1 MIHSTITRR
10 ITICIFIFGREG
22 STNIVWKRIYAWTC
36 KFTYKPKKKKKR
48 IVSRVLRERWLSLW
62 PQFLTL
68 NILIQFELPLSFFRW
83 SIPGESRVG
92 YSGRDG
98 WTFGHSFWRYTFW
111 FNLSYHCLFF
121 GDRFQVSRE
130 ITNPMSRILLT
141 WVSVFFNF
149 FPRRVKAT
157 RWGNEITV
165 LQENHGRDRGYL
177 YKTFKENA

>member
-36 KFTYKPKKKKKR
+36 KFTYKPKQKKKQKK
-48 IVSRVLRERWLSLW
+48 EFW
-62 PQFLTL
+62 
-68 NILIQFELPLSFFRW
+68 
-83 SIPGESRVG
+83 VG
-92 YSGRDG
+92 YSVRDG
-98 WTFGHSFWRYTFW
+98 WAVGHSFWRYTFW

-121 GDRFQVSRE
+121 GDRFQEGLE

>member
-36 KFTYKPKKKKKR
+36 KFTYKPKKKKKKR

-68 NILIQFELPLSFFRW
+68 YILIQFELPLSFFRW
-83 SIPGESRVG
+83 SIPGGSRNNQSYVANSTHVG
-92 YSGRDG
+92 IG
-98 WTFGHSFWRYTFW
+98 
-111 FNLSYHCLFF
+111 
-121 GDRFQVSRE
+121 
-130 ITNPMSRILLT
+130 
-141 WVSVFFNF
+141 FFNF
-149 FPRRVKAT
+149 CPRRVKAT
-157 RWGNEITV
+157 HWGNEITV

-177 YKTFKENA
+177 YKTLKRTFKPSRFDIFVIKQINTLHKD

>member
-1 MIHSTITRR
+1 MHEPASLR
-10 ITICIFIFGREG
+10 
-22 STNIVWKRIYAWTC
+22 TNR
-36 KFTYKPKKKKKR
+36 KKKKKR

-98 WTFGHSFWRYTFW
+98 WAFGHSFWRYTFW

-121 GDRFQVSRE
+121 GDRFQVSLE

-141 WVSVFFNF
+141 WVSVIFLIFS
-149 FPRRVKAT
+149 PEGSKQHVEEMKSQYSRKTTVEIGVTITRRLKRTLKPSRLDIFVIKQINT
-157 RWGNEITV
+157 
-165 LQENHGRDRGYL
+165 LHKD
-177 YKTFKENA
+177 